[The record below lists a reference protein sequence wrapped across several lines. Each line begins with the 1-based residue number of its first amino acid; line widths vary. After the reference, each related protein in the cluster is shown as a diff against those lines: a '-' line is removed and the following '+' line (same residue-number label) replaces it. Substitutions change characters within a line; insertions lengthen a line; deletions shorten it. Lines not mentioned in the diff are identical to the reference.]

1 MKKILYLGAAL
12 ALFSCEQELPTDG
25 IDFTEKM
32 VVNLL
37 ANNDEVL
44 KVHVGKTL
52 SLVDS
57 SAELKIE
64 DAKVSIV
71 DENANITELKY
82 TFLYGGKYVSDFIPQ
97 PNKFY
102 RLNVSHPK
110 YPTATSS
117 FMIPSV
123 FKSTDATWQDN
134 TGTDSTGFPTG
145 TISFLINDDPNERN
159 FYEIALFRFEDL
171 GPAWEVMPVI
181 PENPEIAADP
191 IFNPEGALILEDA
204 GFNGQSKQLKF
215 STPFGSNFGSPFKY
229 LVVVKSLSPEYFKYF
244 KSLEDYSLEG
254 GVFSDPSAIYNNING
269 GVGICAGASIS
280 KDTIR

>member
-1 MKKILYLGAAL
+1 MKKILYLAAAL
-12 ALFSCEQELPTDG
+12 ALFSCKQELPTDG

-37 ANNDEVL
+37 ANDDEVL

-71 DENANITELKY
+71 DENANITELEY

-102 RLNVSHPK
+102 RLSVSHPQ

-117 FMIPSV
+117 FTIPSA
-123 FKSTDATWQDN
+123 FKSTGATWQDN

-145 TISFLINDDPNERN
+145 TISFTINDDPNDRN

-181 PENPEIAADP
+181 PENPEIAA
-191 IFNPEGALILEDA
+191 A
-204 GFNGQSKQLKF
+204 GPSIEAA
-215 STPFGSNFGSPFKY
+215 THPRYCVTIGSW
-229 LVVVKSLSPEYFKYF
+229 SLQYHECP
-244 KSLEDYSLEG
+244 G
-254 GVFSDPSAIYNNING
+254 HV
-269 GVGICAGASIS
+269 
-280 KDTIR
+280 IR

>member
-82 TFLYGGKYVSDFIPQ
+82 TFLY
-97 PNKFY
+97 
-102 RLNVSHPK
+102 
-110 YPTATSS
+110 
-117 FMIPSV
+117 
-123 FKSTDATWQDN
+123 
-134 TGTDSTGFPTG
+134 
-145 TISFLINDDPNERN
+145 
-159 FYEIALFRFEDL
+159 
-171 GPAWEVMPVI
+171 
-181 PENPEIAADP
+181 
-191 IFNPEGALILEDA
+191 
-204 GFNGQSKQLKF
+204 
-215 STPFGSNFGSPFKY
+215 
-229 LVVVKSLSPEYFKYF
+229 
-244 KSLEDYSLEG
+244 
-254 GVFSDPSAIYNNING
+254 
-269 GVGICAGASIS
+269 
-280 KDTIR
+280 